1 MKRIKPQLG
10 TAVFATVLFFI
21 ISFIACGQ
29 SITYENTQDMI
40 FSEGVKNE
48 TNFNSYTAK
57 DGTILKIGDT
67 LVIGQPS
74 TNTNAYTTIY
84 SGKVNIA
91 KSIFSPPIQVTGA
104 AQKETVTIQ
113 SIFVYHTKAS
123 KKSPL
128 YIALYILTPN
138 VGMSNRTIL
147 DYEKAILL
155 NEIINPN
162 RPLTK
167 EEAIKKLKEAKDLLD
182 LGMIS
187 QAKFDSLKV
196 KLSPIIL
203 KQ

>member
-1 MKRIKPQLG
+1 MKRIKLQNL
-10 TAVFATVLFFI
+10 TVVCVALLLSVATSIVN
-21 ISFIACGQ
+21 AQ
-29 SITYENTQDMI
+29 SITYANTQDLI
-40 FSEGVKNE
+40 FSESIKNE
-48 TNFNSYTAK
+48 TNFESYTTK
-57 DGTILKIGDT
+57 DGTLLKVGDT

-74 TNTNAYTTIY
+74 TNTNAYTTIF
-84 SGKVNIA
+84 SGKFNIA
-91 KSIFSPPIQVTGA
+91 KAIFSPPIQVTGA
-104 AQKETVTIQ
+104 SQKETVIIQ

-128 YIALYILTPN
+128 YIALYVATPN
-138 VGMSNRTIL
+138 VGMSNKTIL

-162 RPLTK
+162 RPMTK

-182 LGMIS
+182 LGMIT
-187 QAKFDSLKV
+187 QGKFDSLKV